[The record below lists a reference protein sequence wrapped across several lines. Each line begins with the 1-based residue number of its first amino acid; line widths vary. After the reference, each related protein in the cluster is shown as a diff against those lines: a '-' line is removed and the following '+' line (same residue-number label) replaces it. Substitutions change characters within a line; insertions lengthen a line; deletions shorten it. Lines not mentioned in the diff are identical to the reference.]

1 MDDQKSYSAGAGT
14 FLGLLPPFLA
24 HEVGVLHPYL
34 LSQEW
39 RQKTQKCTST
49 GGKRRLVSQAFSP
62 KNEICCSKEL
72 SSLSRPLRALSEH
85 SQWSPPPAH
94 ASAPR
99 SKPSSAPSMTSR
111 RWTTAPPSLAC
122 ASEVVLLPAPQ
133 QGVLA
138 AHGTHCHH
146 SCRPCR
152 HPRPY
157 PFAGSGGLSHR
168 RRAPTYMPFLTLSHM
183 LLSSSLVPYLPS
195 PCYVTRRD
203 THTRRAS

>member
-1 MDDQKSYSAGAGT
+1 MEVDEMYSGVCSRVLVCGCAVVGASRQQIT
-14 FLGLLPPFLA
+14 LKCLLFGFINLF
-24 HEVGVLHPYL
+24 HEHMKIAPALFIARTL
-34 LSQEW
+34 L
-39 RQKTQKCTST
+39 
-49 GGKRRLVSQAFSP
+49 
-62 KNEICCSKEL
+62 
-72 SSLSRPLRALSEH
+72 ALSEH